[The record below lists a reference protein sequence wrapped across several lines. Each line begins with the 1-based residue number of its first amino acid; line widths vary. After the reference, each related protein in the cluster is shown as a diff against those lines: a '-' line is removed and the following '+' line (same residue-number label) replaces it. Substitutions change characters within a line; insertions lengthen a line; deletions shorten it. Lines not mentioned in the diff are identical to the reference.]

1 MKSHSKLT
9 KLLGLGIAFAA
20 FAGVAKADIKYDI
33 EHAASGATIT
43 GSGTYNISGKITVP
57 SGVTVNGGTFN
68 FTDPAQDG
76 FYVPAANHNVVLKNL
91 VVKGANH
98 GVMIY
103 GYSCTVDNVWAQY
116 NHNSGI
122 ELIGS
127 AAKNNTVN
135 NCQGKYN
142 ADSTGGNADGFA
154 VKFGSS
160 TGNKLTNCDAHHNS
174 DDGYDFAGA
183 ASPITLSGCKAHE
196 NGYYNGVTGNGCGFK
211 LGLSGDNAAHA
222 LTSCNAYNNT
232 LGDTGSGYDTNNNAA
247 TVKLTSCSSS
257 GNKQK
262 DRLQHATLVNCT
274 LQ

>member
-1 MKSHSKLT
+1 MLNRSLLVSLSAALLALT
-9 KLLGLGIAFAA
+9 SA
-20 FAGVAKADIKYDI
+20 AKADIKTDI
-33 EHAASGATIT
+33 QNAASGTTIT

-57 SGVTVNGGTFN
+57 SGVTVSGGVFN
-68 FTDPAQDG
+68 FTDSTQDG
-76 FYVPAANHNVVLKNL
+76 FYVPSGNHNVVLKNL
-91 VVKGANH
+91 TVKGANH

-122 ELIGS
+122 ELIGA

-154 VKFGSS
+154 VKFSSS
-160 TGNKLTNCDAHHNS
+160 TGNKLTNCDAHDNS

-183 ASPITLSGCKAHE
+183 ASPITVSGCTSHN
-196 NGYYNGVTGNGCGFK
+196 NGYYNGLTGNGCGFK

-222 LTSCNAYNNT
+222 LTSCTAYNNT
-232 LGDTGSGYDTNNNAA
+232 AGNTGSGFDTNNNAA
-247 TVKLTSCSSS
+247 TVKLTTCKSY

-262 DRLQHATLVNCT
+262 DRLQHATLTNCT